1 MVQSVHAF
9 QCDPTLDDATV
20 AYAIESH
27 RAFED
32 LRQVL
37 AQIGGVLVLAAA
49 GGKSA
54 APDHPMLGA
63 ARELYHGAID
73 RLNVLGVTPRARHHH
88 KHLLGAAR
96 ALDDTLVAAQRH
108 LHRKAG
114 RETDLDAILRPLR
127 TAQTEMEQ
135 VARLLPGFDLVD
147 FSHGCC
153 AEHRIKN

>member
-1 MVQSVHAF
+1 MAQSAHLF
-9 QCDPTLDDATV
+9 QSDPTLDDATV

-37 AQIGGVLVLAAA
+37 AQIGGVMVLAAA

-54 APDHPMLGA
+54 TPDHPMLDA
-63 ARELYHGAID
+63 ARELYRGAID
-73 RLNVLGVTPRARHHH
+73 RLNGLEATPRARHHH
-88 KHLLGAAR
+88 RHLLSAAQ
-96 ALDDTLVAAQRH
+96 ALDGTLIAAQRH

-114 RETDLDAILRPLR
+114 REIDLDAILKALR
-127 TAQTEMEQ
+127 TAQTEMEH

-153 AEHRIKN
+153 AEHRSKN